1 MLAGMER
8 PIRFEESRWLGDK
21 RTQRVHDLDHC
32 DDQDVIDELV
42 DSRQV
47 ASFGPD
53 TLAEAENRGY
63 RPCNCA
69 GAVAARAA
77 DAA

>member
-1 MLAGMER
+1 MLADMER
-8 PIRFEESRWLGDK
+8 PIRFEASRWLGDK
-21 RTQRVHDLDHC
+21 RSQRVHDLDHC
-32 DDQDVIDELV
+32 DDPDVIDELME
-42 DSRQV
+42 SKQY

-53 TLAEAENRGY
+53 SLDEARNRGY

-77 DAA
+77 LA

>member
-1 MLAGMER
+1 MER
-8 PIRFEESRWLGDK
+8 PIRFEDSRWLGDK
-21 RTQRVHDLDHC
+21 RTQRVHDLDNC
-32 DDQDVIDELV
+32 DDPDVIDELV
-42 DSRQV
+42 ESRQV

-53 TLAEAENRGY
+53 TFVEAANRGY